1 MAELS
6 FKSVG
11 IKNTDSSLRRHVDT
25 HPIGIKTPL
34 RLGNERSGLF
44 DMHFSI
50 EDQITDNLRNL
61 ILTNYGERLCNYNYG
76 ANLRELTTELSSKD
90 DFDAEAMLRIK
101 SAVKSHLPF
110 VELDTFVSTF
120 DRSVLNSGV
129 EAVSKIQLMVKYS
142 IPKLR
147 VTDRAINVFLYVI
160 G

>member
-11 IKNTDSSLRRHVDT
+11 IKNTNPTLRRTIDT

-34 RLGNERSGLF
+34 QLGRERSGLF

-50 EDQITDNLRNL
+50 ADQIHDNLRNL
-61 ILTNYGERLCNYNYG
+61 ILTNYGERLGNYDYG
-76 ANLRELTTELSSKD
+76 ANLRELTTELSSKE

-101 SAVKSHLPF
+101 GAVKSHLPF
-110 VELDTFVSTF
+110 VELETFVSKF
-120 DRSVLNSGV
+120 DRKVLNSGV
-129 EAVSKIQLMVKYS
+129 ESVAKIQLMVKYS

-147 VTDRAINVFLYVI
+147 ITDRAISVFLYVI